1 MDEDLI
7 RIVATAAAGL
17 IVRAMGTAAWQAVR
31 DRWSRVLG
39 RGDADE
45 EQTVGGQLDESAHT
59 LATTDPT
66 VRERRVAEVEAEW
79 RGTLRALLRS
89 DPELVETV
97 RELVSANPSVSSVAV
112 ESVTQTATVRDG
124 TSIQSGRDTHL
135 GMNTPKPL

>member
-7 RIVATAAAGL
+7 RVVATAAAGL

-31 DRWSRVLG
+31 NRWSGLLG

-45 EQTVGGQLDESAHT
+45 EQAVGGQLDESAHA
-59 LATTDPT
+59 LATTDPPG
-66 VRERRVAEVEAEW
+66 RERRAAELEAEW

-89 DPELVETV
+89 DPELVEAV
-97 RELVSANPSVSSVAV
+97 RELVVAQPSASPVAV
-112 ESVTQTATVRDG
+112 ESVTQTATVRNG

-135 GMNTPKPL
+135 GMNTSKPL